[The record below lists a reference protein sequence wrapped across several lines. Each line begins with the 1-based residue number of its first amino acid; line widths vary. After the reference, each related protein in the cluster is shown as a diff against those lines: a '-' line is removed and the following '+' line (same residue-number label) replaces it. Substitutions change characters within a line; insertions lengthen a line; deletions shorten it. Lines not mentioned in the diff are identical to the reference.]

1 VGEKTAK
8 PLSEVQL
15 GFSFF
20 QDREASA
27 AGPAAGTTSSPRAAR
42 SGGKPQS
49 LADALVT
56 TRALLLDVP
65 LSELSTQLLPLFE
78 FCEAALTRALDVVP
92 TRSGVPFSAE
102 EYRSLR
108 GIGQA
113 QWILTEEHGKREAK
127 PAAKQERK
135 TRKKMMSVRDAER
148 GTRNDE

>member
-1 VGEKTAK
+1 MEEKTAK
-8 PLSEVQL
+8 PFSEVQL

-20 QDREASA
+20 QEREPVV
-27 AGPAAGTTSSPRAAR
+27 AGSGGSTTSRPGR
-42 SGGKPQS
+42 SGSKPQS
-49 LADALVT
+49 LAEALAT
-56 TRALLLDVP
+56 TRTLLLDVP

-92 TRSGVPFSAE
+92 TRAGVPFSVE

-127 PAAKQERK
+127 PSAKRGRK
-135 TRKKMMSVRDAER
+135 PTKKMTAPDP
-148 GTRNDE
+148 